1 MTDYNLNL
9 LGIQS
14 VAIIDDDLN
23 CVFGITELQN
33 AGIDSDVID
42 ALKDK
47 NSPSCSALIKNLER
61 VGVPSSSFED
71 RLKAVS
77 ERSNIEYIPEFF
89 VENIINEYD
98 ESKRPARDKLLLIKK
113 SLTSLGVDEAMI
125 HEFSS
130 VSEFGDSEHH
140 FDLIILDLFLVEGDS
155 KISLGFLENRLL
167 KKCNAQYIL
176 MSYDSKALESEF
188 RRIHV
193 QHKVSSSQLK
203 VFKKPEL
210 NNDEWHV
217 QWKVGIYQLAI
228 ERKLIKFQQST
239 QETWTSII
247 NKATDDFIKR
257 IWSLDSF
264 GFNKLR
270 LTAEADHMSLT
281 EYMAEVMH
289 KGLLAE
295 LQDINLPTCEMI
307 RLSEE
312 LASIDDGHLLNPSN
326 EIFDSYHVLK
336 EVFSDFRSH
345 RSNHLSQIDTAGL
358 EYKDFICSL
367 KFGSVLQCKKSG
379 NLYLHLTQAC
389 DYIHIPHSDS
399 KNHMLFLFPGKKS
412 FLLEDPQDGQK
423 KMTVSYIHTD
433 SGIENIT
440 WNLRQLK
447 TLSIKELYE
456 DRESYK
462 VVAQLRE
469 SMAQAVSHKFG
480 STVSRVGALRV
491 PWFENV
497 RAFHCRYEK
506 KNNNFPVTVTGK
518 ETLDARSINNPKINQ
533 YAELFYF
540 NFFKVKEGSEPIYK
554 VTFKTDSIR
563 DITRIIKVNP
573 DDSLALSRSFE
584 VRRNESVTVDD
595 NIFMFHDTFKRLLV
609 SCEKLEDFEIFN
621 NKSIFLFVVNK

>member
-1 MTDYNLNL
+1 MTDYNLNSF
-9 LGIQS
+9 GIHS

-23 CVFGITELQN
+23 WSFGITELQN

-47 NSPSCSALIKNLER
+47 NSPSCSKLIQNL
-61 VGVPSSSFED
+61 VSLGIPSSNFED
-71 RLKAVS
+71 RLKAIS
-77 ERSNIEYIPEFF
+77 HPKNIEHIPDFF
-89 VENIINEYD
+89 VENIINEYQ

-113 SLTSLGVDEAMI
+113 CLTSLGIEDVKI

-130 VSEFGDSEHH
+130 VVEFNDSEHQ

-167 KKCNAQYIL
+167 KKCSAQYIL
-176 MSYDSKALESEF
+176 MSYDSKTLESEF

-193 QHKVSSSQLK
+193 QHRVSSSQLK

-210 NNDEWHV
+210 NSDEWHV

-228 ERKLIKFQQST
+228 ERKLINFQQST

-295 LQDINLPTCEMI
+295 LQDINLPTSEMI
-307 RLSEE
+307 ELSQE
-312 LASIDDGHLLNPSN
+312 LASIDDGHFLNPSN

-336 EVFSDFRSH
+336 EIFSDFRSY
-345 RSNHLSQIDTAGL
+345 RANNLSQIDTNG
-358 EYKDFICSL
+358 YKYNEFIYSL
-367 KFGSVLQCKKSG
+367 KFGTVLQHKKSSE
-379 NLYLHLTQAC
+379 LYLHLTQAC
-389 DYIHIPHSDS
+389 DYIHVPYSDS
-399 KNHMLFLFPGKKS
+399 KNHMLFLFPGKKH
-412 FLLEDPQDGQK
+412 FLLDDPQDGQK

-433 SGIENIT
+433 SGVENIT

-447 TLSIKELYE
+447 TVTIRELFE

-497 RAFHCRYEK
+497 RAFHCRYVQ
-506 KNNNFPVTVTGK
+506 NGNNFPVTVTGK
-518 ETLDARSINNPKINQ
+518 ETLDAKSINNPNIIN

-540 NFFKVKEGSEPIYK
+540 NIFKVKEGSEPIYK

-563 DITRIIKVNP
+563 DVTRVLRLNP
-573 DDSLALSRSFE
+573 NDSLNLSRSFE
-584 VRRNESVTVDD
+584 LRRNGYVSAH
-595 NIFMFHDTFKRLLV
+595 NAIFMFHDTFKKMV
-609 SCEKLEDFEIFN
+609 MGYTKSEDFQIFHD
-621 NKSIFLFVVNK
+621 KSIFLFAVNK